1 MENERMT
8 ENEINILDILMILK
22 KNIIKI
28 AVVTLIFA
36 IASYVYTVTMVAPTY
51 RSSTQLLIKAL
62 NMDAMSI
69 YPDSTSRLMLVN
81 NSIEVLGG
89 AEVMQ
94 DVADELSLE
103 MTPEQLKGCVSI
115 SSPVDTQVLK
125 ISVVHPD
132 PETAKDIASKFAE
145 ISHSVLAENVGVS
158 ALSIIEE
165 AKTPK
170 APIAPNPL
178 KNMIL
183 GGFMGGFLSCAWL
196 VLARFINS
204 RIYTSEDAEKTLGL
218 TVFSSIPF
226 VEAQQTEDE
235 EKAKGDK

>member
-8 ENEINILDILMILK
+8 ENEINIMDILIILK

-28 AVVTLIFA
+28 AVITLIFA
-36 IASYVYTVTMVAPTY
+36 IVSYVYTVTMVAPTY

-62 NMDAMSI
+62 NMDSMSI
-69 YPDSTSRLMLVN
+69 YPDATSRLMLVN

-94 DVADELSLE
+94 EVADELSLE
-103 MTPEQLKGCVSI
+103 MTPEQLKSCVSI

-125 ISVVHPD
+125 ISVVHYD
-132 PETAKDIASKFAE
+132 PKTAKDIASKFAE
-145 ISHSVLAENVGVS
+145 ISHSVLAESVGVS

-170 APIAPNPL
+170 DPIAPNPI
-178 KNMIL
+178 KNLIL
-183 GGFMGGFLSCAWL
+183 GGFMGGFLSCAWF
-196 VLARFINS
+196 VLIRFINN
-204 RIYTSEDAEKTLGL
+204 RIYTSEDVEKTLGL

-226 VEAQQTEDE
+226 VETTQTEE
-235 EKAKGDK
+235 ENAKEDK